1 MVQSKPFRG
10 DREDKPILD
19 CKVGDI
25 IQFVPQFSDRVLVA
39 LIVGESYFVGHERWE
54 ILPLSESRKA
64 YSIKKIA
71 LPWKK
76 LVQTGYI
83 INIRNKHFNKESQL

>member
-1 MVQSKPFRG
+1 MVQPKPFRG

-19 CKVGDI
+19 CKVGDL
-25 IQFVPQFSDRVLVA
+25 IQFVPEFSDRELVA
-39 LIVGESYFVGHERWE
+39 LIVGETFFGRHERWE

-76 LVQTGYI
+76 LVQTP
-83 INIRNKHFNKESQL
+83 

>member
-10 DREDKPILD
+10 DRGDRPILD

-39 LIVGESYFVGHERWE
+39 LIVGETFFGRYERWR
-54 ILPLSESRKA
+54 IQPLSESRKA
-64 YSIKKIA
+64 YAIKKIA

-76 LVQTGYI
+76 LVQTP
-83 INIRNKHFNKESQL
+83 